1 MAEDQEPRE
10 YTLIKIDEEG
20 QEVELKYGKGF
31 TGSCKVNYRN
41 GDYYE
46 GTYKEGVRDGQGVYT
61 YAGESGNKYEG
72 EWKNNLKNGIGKMT
86 YGTTAEYYGHFE
98 NGKREGEGV
107 YKYLQTKDLYSG
119 NWKNGLKHGKGTFIF
134 SDTKMKIVGEWANGQ
149 IIQGKWIFA
158 NGTYFEGVFENN
170 YPKGEGLW
178 HFVNGNVVKG
188 EFTHELKDA
197 IEHDKQETVL
207 NWITQREEDKKEI
220 FIE

>member
-10 YTLIKIDEEG
+10 YTLIKFDEEG
-20 QEVELKYGKGF
+20 QEVELKYSAGF
-31 TGSCKVNYRN
+31 TGQCKVNYRN

-46 GTYKEGVRDGQGVYT
+46 GTYKDGVRDGQGVYT

-72 EWKNNLKNGIGKMT
+72 EWKNNLKHGIGKMT

-197 IEHDKQETVL
+197 IEHDKQEIVL

-220 FIE
+220 FIQ